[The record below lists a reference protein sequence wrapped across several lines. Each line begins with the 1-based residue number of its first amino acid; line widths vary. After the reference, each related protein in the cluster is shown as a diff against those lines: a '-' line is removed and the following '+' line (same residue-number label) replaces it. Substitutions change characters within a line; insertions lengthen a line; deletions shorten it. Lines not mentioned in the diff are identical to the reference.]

1 MAALFPLRQS
11 LVSAS
16 IVGRCCTDALA
27 VGTNYINSNLS
38 WQIPL
43 ILQAYSCL
51 FVMTLVFFIP
61 ESPRYLMANGK
72 DDQAFD
78 FLVKYHGNGDRD
90 APLVR
95 LEMAE
100 WREQISQTGA
110 DKKWWDCES
119 DRLWLSR
126 SVVTLQ
132 IVHCSTSR
140 PTVGGHCRSS

>member
-1 MAALFPLRQS
+1 MA
-11 LVSAS
+11 
-16 IVGRCCTDALA
+16 
-27 VGTNYINSNLS
+27 
-38 WQIPL
+38 
-43 ILQAYSCL
+43 
-51 FVMTLVFFIP
+51 LVFFIP

-72 DDQAFD
+72 EDQAFD

-119 DRLWLSR
+119 DRLWF
-126 SVVTLQ
+126 
-132 IVHCSTSR
+132 STGER
-140 PTVGGHCRSS
+140 P